1 MKILINLIVYILNKQ
16 SIDKYSISFIV
27 MFYNSL

>member
-1 MKILINLIVYILNKQ
+1 MKILINLIAYILNKQ